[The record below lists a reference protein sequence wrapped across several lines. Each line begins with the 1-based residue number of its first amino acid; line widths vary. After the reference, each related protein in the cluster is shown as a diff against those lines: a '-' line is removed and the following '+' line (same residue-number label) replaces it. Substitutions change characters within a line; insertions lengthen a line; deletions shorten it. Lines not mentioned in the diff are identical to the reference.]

1 MPDTAGVRDR
11 LTARLADRS
20 RAFEQLFTEYFDSLG
35 GTLDAPSAGRFTPEC
50 LHLLRELS
58 LRGGKRIRVMILHE
72 AARLVTDGPVP
83 GLDHAALSLELLH
96 SHGLIHDDLIDDSP
110 TRRGGPSTYYAYR
123 ERFPDRP
130 RTALGLT
137 VLAGDLA
144 LALSLRVLLD
154 ADTATPVRQ
163 AMIEAQSRA
172 AAETFL
178 GQIADLERDVTDEL
192 PDTEVID
199 EVAEYKSARYSL
211 LAPLRLGLLAAGD
224 RPERHDRELGRY
236 ARLVGICAQMRD
248 DYLDLFGDGEV
259 MGKPTGT
266 DIRDGKRSYT
276 VAALLSPAD
285 GLTGAERTLLETA
298 LGDPA
303 CGAGTIDAIGEA
315 AEACG
320 AAGRLRARMRDHA
333 EQAAVVAG
341 GWRAHWRSE
350 AVTFFELLPHWSVE
364 RTH

>member
-1 MPDTAGVRDR
+1 MPDTAGVHDQ
-11 LTARLADRS
+11 LTARLAGHTQ
-20 RAFEQLFTEYFDSLG
+20 AFEKLFAEYFDSLG
-35 GTLDAPSAGRFTPEC
+35 GALDTPSYSRFTPEC

-58 LRGGKRIRVMILHE
+58 LRGGKRIRVVILNE
-72 AARLVTDGPVP
+72 AARLVTDEPVA
-83 GLDHAALSLELLH
+83 GLEQAALSLELLH

-123 ERFPDRP
+123 ERFPRHP

-154 ADTATPVRQ
+154 AQAAPPVRQ
-163 AMIEAQSRA
+163 AMIEAQTRA

-178 GQIADLERDVTDEL
+178 GQIIDLERDVTGGL

-199 EVAEYKSARYSL
+199 QVADYKSARYSL
-211 LAPLRLGLLAAGD
+211 LAPLRLGLLAAGAQPD
-224 RPERHDRELGRY
+224 RHDRELSRY

-266 DIRDGKRSYT
+266 DIRDGKRSYVVT
-276 VAALLSPAD
+276 ELLSSLD
-285 GLTGAERTLLETA
+285 GLDGAERAVLETA

-303 CGAGTIDAIGEA
+303 CTAGTIAAIREI
-315 AEACG
+315 AEAHG
-320 AAGRLRARMRDHA
+320 VAGRLRARMRDHA
-333 EQAAVVAG
+333 EQAAVVAE
-341 GWRAHWRSE
+341 GWRPRWRSE
-350 AVTFFELLPHWSVE
+350 AVAFFELLPHWSVE
-364 RTH
+364 RSH